1 MLVLNMVQKNQKAP
15 NFSLPKTKNEDFSE
29 FSLEDSIGEG
39 PIVLAFFPAAFTG
52 GCRDEMC
59 EFRDSLSTFEELD
72 AQIFGISVDGV
83 FSLNEFAEKNDL
95 NFPLL
100 SDSNKEVIKDYDV
113 VMGKEVL
120 GEIVGVDVGP
130 VAKRSVFVI
139 DNSGDITYKWISDD
153 PSVLPDIEEIQEAV
167 EQAS

>member
-1 MLVLNMVQKNQKAP
+1 MVEKNQKAP
-15 NFSLPKTKNEDFSE
+15 NFTLPKAENGDFSE
-29 FSLEDSIGEG
+29 FSLEDSIEEG
-39 PIVLAFFPAAFTG
+39 TIVLAFFPAAFTG

-59 EFRDSLSTFEELD
+59 EFRDSISSFDDLD
-72 AQIFGISVDGV
+72 AQVYGISVDGL

-100 SDSNKEVIKDYDV
+100 SDANKEVIKDYDV

-139 DNSGDITYKWISDD
+139 DNSGNITYKWVSDD
-153 PSVLPDIEEIQEAV
+153 PSVLPDIEEVKKAV